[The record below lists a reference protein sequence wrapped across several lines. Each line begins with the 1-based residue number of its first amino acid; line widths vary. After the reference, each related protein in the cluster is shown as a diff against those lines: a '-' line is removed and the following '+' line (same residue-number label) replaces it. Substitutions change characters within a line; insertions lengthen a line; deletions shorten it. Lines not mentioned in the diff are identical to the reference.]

1 MESLGFGLTPRIH
14 AWMGVQERVIQARGV
29 SWPFY
34 VWFIER
40 DQTYCCDV
48 LLDSLLA
55 STVKAW
61 VLELDIELGFYR

>member
-1 MESLGFGLTPRIH
+1 
-14 AWMGVQERVIQARGV
+14 MGVQERVIQARGV

-61 VLELDIELGFYR
+61 VLELDIELGFYQ